1 VKKLLAAAVLVAGIV
16 FAVPSVAGAAESTE
30 AAAPVGPCTPYV
42 TTSLV
47 AVVCTVRSGEYSASV
62 TPSLTLP
69 PNQVVAAVGGGVCEG
84 GPWCVHAYVG
94 TDDVVACYGYPL
106 GPGAYICLP

>member
-16 FAVPSVAGAAESTE
+16 VAVPSVAGAAESTE
-30 AAAPVGPCTPYV
+30 AAAVGPCTPYV

-69 PNQVVAAVGGGVCEG
+69 AWIRLFQQPARSF
-84 GPWCVHAYVG
+84 
-94 TDDVVACYGYPL
+94 
-106 GPGAYICLP
+106 GAGK

>member
-30 AAAPVGPCTPYV
+30 AAAAVGPCTPYV

-69 PNQVVAAVGGGVCEG
+69 AWIRLFQQPARSF
-84 GPWCVHAYVG
+84 
-94 TDDVVACYGYPL
+94 
-106 GPGAYICLP
+106 GAGK